1 MDQIFD
7 TFDILILA
15 AAFVSLIATVV
26 MFKVSRNQE
35 VGHPEFGHMT
45 GPPLL
50 LVILTM
56 LLFLTWITV
65 AVSYIDLGGMNVVV
79 AMGVATIKGS
89 LVALYFMHLR
99 WDRPYN
105 AVILVASLFFLGL
118 FLSFALLDTGE
129 YNTSLIDDPFLK
141 IPSEQ
146 FGVEQG

>member
-1 MDQIFD
+1 
-7 TFDILILA
+7 
-15 AAFVSLIATVV
+15 
-26 MFKVSRNQE
+26 
-35 VGHPEFGHMT
+35 MT
-45 GPPLL
+45 APTLL

>member
-1 MDQIFD
+1 MEQILD
-7 TFDILILA
+7 NVDLLILA

-26 MFKVSRNQE
+26 MFKRSRNQE
-35 VGHPEFGHMT
+35 VDHPKFGHMT
-45 GPPLL
+45 APTLL